1 MKALRLPFV
10 LAAYGFAAIAC
21 GIPALDPSQVTKLMV
36 DAHSG
41 KVCPWHEAK
50 IDLAVTLKD
59 GKLRATNGLDNDS
72 KIDARKDFSFS
83 ASAGKMSVRVEG
95 VYVVPPPDYSFLL
108 ENDITVSANL
118 VANPAMKAETQVIP
132 DFSCKEEM
140 GSGGEAGYAGEA
152 GYPGDESGYDGGP
165 GGNGANG
172 EQGYDASPV
181 EVYVGMVD
189 TPKRGRLVVAR
200 LVRPS
205 DGAQDIRLV
214 APGPK
219 QLIIVNRGGAGG
231 AGGPGGYGG
240 RGDNTDKGCRG
251 GRGGSGGNGAN
262 GANGGN
268 GAAVSVFYDQAHPEL
283 RDMVVVDNSG
293 GSGGAAGAGGDGGS
307 GGTSSAQ
314 YCQGDTNGGNG
325 SGANPGFA
333 GRNGASGPQPTISPT
348 TNPFPS
354 GLASIG
360 VRAASSE
367 AGPKHVKGPPSG
379 PPPGAGTGTG
389 TGTGTLPTA
398 AAFFAAVPGPFAI
411 HFNNKSKKP
420 ICSLVPLNHNDPKPA
435 AQNLLTGGA
444 LAPGVQIIV
453 GKWGLPKG
461 APASATVRFQAA
473 TCDGKLVAIGIASP
487 PKQVNLV
494 VYAAIPNP
502 VPTTEIL
509 MVLGKP

>member
-1 MKALRLPFV
+1 MKALRLPLV
-10 LAAYGFAAIAC
+10 LAAYTFAALAC

-36 DAHSG
+36 DAHGG

-72 KIDARKDFSFS
+72 KIDARKDFKFA
-83 ASAGKMSVRVEG
+83 ASAGKMSVRTEG
-95 VYVVPPPDYSFLL
+95 VYVVPPPDYAYLL

-118 VANPAMKAETQVIP
+118 VMNPAITAETQVIP

-140 GSGGEAGYAGEA
+140 GSGGEAGSGGEG
-152 GYPGDESGYDGGP
+152 GYPGDTSGFDGGP

-181 EVYVGMVD
+181 EVFLGMVD

-214 APGPK
+214 APGSK
-219 QLIIVNRGGAGG
+219 RLVIVNRGGAGG
-231 AGGPGGYGG
+231 GGGPGGYGG
-240 RGDNTDKGCRG
+240 AGDNTDKGCRG
-251 GRGGSGGNGAN
+251 GRGGTGGNGAN
-262 GANGGN
+262 GGNGGN
-268 GAAVSVFYDQAHPEL
+268 GAAVSVFFDQAHPEL
-283 RDMVVVDNSG
+283 RDMVVVDNG
-293 GSGGAAGAGGDGGS
+293 GGAGGLAGEGGGGGN

-325 SGANPGFA
+325 SYGNPGFQGRGGAA
-333 GRNGASGPQPTISPT
+333 GPPPTISAS

-367 AGPKHVKGPPSG
+367 AGPKHVKGSG
-379 PPPGAGTGTG
+379 GPAGAGAGAGAGGTV
-389 TGTGTLPTA
+389 PTA
-398 AAFFAAVPGPFAI
+398 AAFFAAVTGPYVLRFV
-411 HFNNKSKKP
+411 NKSKKP
-420 ICSLVPLNHNDPKPA
+420 ICTLVPLNHDNPRPA

-444 LAPGVQIIV
+444 LAPGAQVQV

-461 APASATVRFQAA
+461 APASATIRFQAA
-473 TCDGKLVAIGIASP
+473 TCDGARVGIGIASP
-487 PKQVNLV
+487 TKAVTLA
-494 VYAAIPNP
+494 VYDSIPNP
-502 VPTTEIL
+502 VPTTEVM